1 MLSVMLVTL
10 FSQRFTPCA
19 AAPPQTAVAAVED
32 GSTVASLQRSGSM
45 PRSGSATTKPS
56 ASALRRSSTLPN
68 DRRGSKVS
76 FGAALQV
83 QFLAAC
89 RSVGML

>member
-1 MLSVMLVTL
+1 
-10 FSQRFTPCA
+10 
-19 AAPPQTAVAAVED
+19 
-32 GSTVASLQRSGSM
+32 M
-45 PRSGSATTKPS
+45 PRSGSATTKQS

-83 QFLAAC
+83 QLHATSLDVFLVICENLPLTHQC
-89 RSVGML
+89 RGVFTPW